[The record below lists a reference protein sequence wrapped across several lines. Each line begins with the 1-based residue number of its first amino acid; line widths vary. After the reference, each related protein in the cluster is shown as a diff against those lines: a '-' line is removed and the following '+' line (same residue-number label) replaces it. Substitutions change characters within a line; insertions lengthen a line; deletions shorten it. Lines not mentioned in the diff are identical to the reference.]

1 MLVFVINRL
10 FICVLRTIE
19 EEKEKSKKELGDE
32 LTAQQAEW
40 QQEMEQRLRA
50 EVLEQM
56 QVEQQLLRERQS
68 RVELR
73 EQGLASLAE
82 QLTAVHDD
90 INQRLSQ
97 LSVSRTSSFFIH
109 TRVYF
114 LIAVQ
119 VYPLRFTYYRAGTCV
134 GCVASVL
141 KLSLAYH

>member
-19 EEKEKSKKELGDE
+19 EEKEKSKKEVGEE

-40 QQEMEQRLRA
+40 QQEVEQRLRA

-97 LSVSRTSSFFIH
+97 LSVGRTSFSFFIPES
-109 TRVYF
+109 TSSLRS
-114 LIAVQ
+114 
-119 VYPLRFTYYRAGTCV
+119 RFTLC
-134 GCVASVL
+134 ASRTAELGLVL
-141 KLSLAYH
+141 FQF

>member
-1 MLVFVINRL
+1 MEVG
-10 FICVLRTIE
+10 E
-19 EEKEKSKKELGDE
+19 E

-40 QQEMEQRLRA
+40 QQEVEQRLRA

-97 LSVSRTSSFFIH
+97 LSVSKTLLSS
-109 TRVYF
+109 
-114 LIAVQ
+114 
-119 VYPLRFTYYRAGTCV
+119 
-134 GCVASVL
+134 
-141 KLSLAYH
+141 

>member
-1 MLVFVINRL
+1 M
-10 FICVLRTIE
+10 
-19 EEKEKSKKELGDE
+19 
-32 LTAQQAEW
+32 QQAEW
-40 QQEMEQRLRA
+40 QQEVEQRLRA

-97 LSVSRTSSFFIH
+97 LSVSKTSSFFIKVS
-109 TRVYF
+109 TSS
-114 LIAVQ
+114 L
-119 VYPLRFTYYRAGTCV
+119 TTRAGTCV
-134 GCVASVL
+134 G
-141 KLSLAYH
+141 